1 MMDEGR
7 MFEVLT
13 RIIDKLSKE
22 VGMHNSDIQDML
34 EISEEEIKELNLD
47 KKKLMSIFISIF
59 TIKIFSIFIK

>member
-34 EISEEEIKELNLD
+34 EISEEEIKELNID
-47 KKKLMSIFISIF
+47 KKKLN
-59 TIKIFSIFIK
+59 